1 MIGRKNILC
10 ATVGAT
16 VAAALGCLGSVSA
29 TADEVTN
36 YAAVTQQRLEKP
48 APGDWLLYRRS
59 YDGQGF
65 SPLKQI
71 NAENVKSLEPVWT
84 FSTGVTE
91 GHEAPPMV
99 NNGVM
104 FVSTPQGQVLALD
117 AKTGDLIWRYQHKL
131 PEDLFQLHPTNRGVA
146 LWGDKLFL
154 AATDD
159 HLIAIDAK
167 TGKEVWNTKVQDYQ
181 KGQYMTLEPLVVN
194 GKVMVGG
201 SGGEYGVRGY
211 VAAFD
216 ADTGKELW
224 RTYTIPSPG
233 EPGSQTWQGDDWK
246 NGGGPVWITG
256 TYDPKRNIAYWGTGN
271 AAPWPG
277 DQHPGDNLYTT
288 SVIGLN
294 PDTGK
299 MVGYHQYHP
308 NDSWDWDE
316 IDSPILVNMTYKG
329 QTFDGLVHP
338 GRDGYLWVLKQE
350 ANGIGF
356 VYGEPYVGQN
366 AFKGI
371 DATTGRPN
379 VDPDHTPATGKQI
392 SFCPSLWG
400 GKDWP
405 AASYNPETHLLY
417 IPANNNMCEQIEG
430 KKEKLVIGQQWLGA
444 DADNAKLL
452 PHDDHIGELQAWDIS
467 TGKQAWMHPF
477 PKTQLF
483 ASTLTTGGD
492 LVFVGGTND
501 RMFRAFDAKTGK
513 LLWEQK
519 TNSGIMGMPVAYEV
533 DGTEYIAVQSGWGVD
548 GQRIQNMLAKTD
560 LKVNPDVPQGGV
572 VWVFAVKH

>member
-1 MIGRKNILC
+1 MGGSRRTIL
-10 ATVGAT
+10 TGL
-16 VAAALGCLGSVSA
+16 AAALLGLGSGAGAVA
-29 TADEVTN
+29 GEVAN
-36 YAAVTQQRLEKP
+36 YSPVTQQRLNSPE
-48 APGDWLLYRRS
+48 AGNWLLYRQS
-59 YDGQGF
+59 YNGQGF

-71 NAENVKSLEPVWT
+71 NAGNVKSLSPVWT
-84 FSTGVTE
+84 FSTGVNE

-104 FVSTPQGQVLALD
+104 FVATPYGQILALN

-131 PEDLFQLHPTNRGVA
+131 PEDLFQLHPTSRGVA
-146 LWGDKLFL
+146 LWGDRLFL

-216 ADTGKELW
+216 ADSGKELW
-224 RTYTIPSPG
+224 RTYTVPAPG
-233 EPGSQTWQGDDWK
+233 EPGSDTWSGDAWK
-246 NGGGPVWITG
+246 TGGGSVWITG
-256 TYDPKRNIAYWGTGN
+256 TYDSKRNIAYWGTGN

-277 DQHPGDNLYTT
+277 DQHPGDNLYTS
-288 SVIGLN
+288 SVLALN

-299 MVGYHQYHP
+299 IVGSHQYHP

-316 IDSPILVNMTYKG
+316 IDSPILINMSEKG
-329 QTFDGLVHP
+329 HAFDGLVHP
-338 GRDGYLWVLKQE
+338 GRDGYLWVLRQSDD
-350 ANGIGF
+350 GIHF
-356 VYGEPYVGQN
+356 VSGKPFVGQN
-366 AFKGI
+366 AFKGLDEDGRPI
-371 DATTGRPN
+371 VDPEHKPTTGK
-379 VDPDHTPATGKQI
+379 DM

-405 AASYNPETHLLY
+405 AASYNPETKLLY
-417 IPANNNMCEQIEG
+417 IPANNNMCETLKG
-430 KKEKLVIGQQWLGA
+430 EKQQLVVGQLWLGA

-452 PHDDHIGELQAWDIS
+452 PSDNHIGELQAWDPA
-467 TGKQAWMHPF
+467 TGKEVWMHPF
-477 PKTQLF
+477 PKSQLF
-483 ASTLTTGGD
+483 GSTLTTAGD

-533 DGTEYIAVQSGWGVD
+533 DGKEYIAIQSGWGVD
-548 GQRIQNMLAKTD
+548 AQRIQNMLAKTD
-560 LKVNPDVPQGGV
+560 LKLDPDVPQGGV
-572 VWVFAVKH
+572 VWVFAVER

>member
-1 MIGRKNILC
+1 MGGSKNILY
-10 ATVGAT
+10 AT
-16 VAAALGCLGSVSA
+16 VAAALLVGLGTVASRA
-29 TADEVTN
+29 GEVTN
-36 YAAVTQQRLEKP
+36 YSPVTQQRLENP
-48 APGDWLLYRRS
+48 EPGNWLLYRQS
-59 YDGQGF
+59 YDGHGF

-71 NAENVKSLEPVWT
+71 TAENVKALEPVWT
-84 FSTGVTE
+84 FSTGVNE

-104 FVSTPQGQVLALD
+104 FVATPYGQVLALN
-117 AKTGDLIWRYQHKL
+117 AKTGDLIWRYKHKL
-131 PEDLFQLHPTNRGVA
+131 PEDLFQLHPTSRGVA
-146 LWGDKLFL
+146 LWGDRLFL

-167 TGKEVWNTKVQDYQ
+167 TGKEIWNTKVQDYQ

-216 ADTGKELW
+216 ADSGKELW
-224 RTYTIPSPG
+224 RTYTVPAPG
-233 EPGSQTWQGDDWK
+233 EPGSNTWSGDAWK
-246 NGGGPVWITG
+246 TGGGSVWITG
-256 TYDPKRNIAYWGTGN
+256 TYDPKRNIAYWGVGN

-277 DQHPGDNLYTT
+277 DQHPGDNLYTS
-288 SVIGLN
+288 SVIALN

-299 MVGYHQYHP
+299 MVGYHQYHQ

-316 IDSPILVNMTYKG
+316 IDSPLLINLTEHG
-329 QTFDGLVHP
+329 QSFDGLVHP
-338 GRDGYLWVLKQE
+338 GRDGYLWVLKQT
-350 ANGIGF
+350 NSGIDF
-356 VYGEPYVGQN
+356 VSGQPYVGQN
-366 AFKGI
+366 AFKGL
-371 DATTGRPN
+371 DETGRPI
-379 VDPDHTPATGKQI
+379 VDPEHKPVTGKDM

-405 AASYNPETHLLY
+405 AASYNPDTKLLY
-417 IPANNNMCEQIEG
+417 IPANNNMCETLKG
-430 KKEKLVIGQQWLGA
+430 EKQTLVVGQLWLGA
-444 DADNAKLL
+444 DAANAKLL
-452 PHDDHIGELQAWDIS
+452 PSADHIGELQAWDLT
-467 TGKQAWMHPF
+467 TGKQVWMHPF

-483 ASTLTTGGD
+483 GSTLTTAGG

-533 DGTEYIAVQSGWGVD
+533 DGQEYISIQSGWGVD
-548 GQRIQNMLAKTD
+548 AQRIQDMLSKTD
-560 LKVNPDVPQGGV
+560 LKLDPDVPQGGV
-572 VWVFAVKH
+572 VWTFAVRR